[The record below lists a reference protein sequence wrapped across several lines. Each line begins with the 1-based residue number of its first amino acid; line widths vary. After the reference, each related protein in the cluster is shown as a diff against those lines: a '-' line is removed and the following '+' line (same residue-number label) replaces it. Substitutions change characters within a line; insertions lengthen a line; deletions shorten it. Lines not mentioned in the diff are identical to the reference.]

1 MKPNSLET
9 RHLMLVLA
17 GSLTPTTLAAVLK
30 DLAENDQ
37 PTEYL
42 TGLGAY
48 AQQQL
53 KRQLVA
59 MVGET
64 EAEQMLSQS

>member
-1 MKPNSLET
+1 MLPHRET
-9 RHLMLVLA
+9 QCLLHTLA
-17 GSLTPTTLAAVLK
+17 GSLTPITLAAVLN

-42 TGLGAY
+42 EGLVAF
-48 AQQQL
+48 AQRQF

-59 MVGET
+59 MVGER